1 MTIHTM
7 DTTIRNLD
15 DAVYRAI
22 KARAAVENRSIGE
35 LVSDAMNLYLLRPAA
50 QEKTGSL
57 RDWRPR
63 RFPGS
68 PANLSA
74 SAGSGGDRS

>member
-1 MTIHTM
+1 M

-22 KARAAVENRSIGE
+22 KARAAGENRSIGE
-35 LVSDAMNLYLLRPAA
+35 LVSDAMNLYLLRPAP

-68 PANLSA
+68 LANLSA
-74 SAGSGGDRS
+74 SAGSGADRS